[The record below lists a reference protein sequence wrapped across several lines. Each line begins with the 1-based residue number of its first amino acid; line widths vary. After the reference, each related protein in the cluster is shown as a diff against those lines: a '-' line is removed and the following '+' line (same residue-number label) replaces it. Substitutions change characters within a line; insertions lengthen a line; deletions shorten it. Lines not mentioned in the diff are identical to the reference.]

1 MALVHKHL
9 IIRAEVNKAP
19 RSEVW
24 IEKFLK
30 DLVENLG
37 MKVCAGPISKYVD
50 MPGNRGL
57 TAVVIIETSHIAIHC
72 WDEPNPNLIQFD
84 VYSCGEFDPHTVLKE
99 LQEFDP
105 IKVEYKFLDREHEL
119 KELI

>member
-9 IIRAEVNKAP
+9 IIRAEVKKAP
-19 RSEVW
+19 RNEVW
-24 IEKFLK
+24 IEKWLK

-37 MKVCAGPISKYVD
+37 MKVCAGPISKYVN
-50 MPGNRGL
+50 MVGNRGL

-84 VYSCGEFDPHTVLKE
+84 VYSCGEFDPQMVLQQLE
-99 LQEFDP
+99 EFDL
-105 IKVEYKFLDREHEL
+105 IKVEYKFIDREHGL
-119 KELI
+119 QELI